1 MILMGINDDVDN
13 CPEFYPNQEDK
24 TTMVLVIICIEEE
37 QVKVAGF
44 SPNGDGINDTWFIKN
59 VENYPNTQVRV
70 LMKQLLKCFSRDY
83 KIFGTE
89 HTKTLEIVAAGSYF
103 IK

>member
-1 MILMGINDDVDN
+1 MMMLTIVQNFI
-13 CPEFYPNQEDK
+13 QIKKIK

-89 HTKTLEIVAAGSYF
+89 RTKTLEISCRLLFYQVF
-103 IK
+103 R